1 MCEYTGLALSYCNY
15 GSYVSFFHG
24 AELGAEATLLHKSRL
39 IYRVLAVVAVMGE
52 YAAALQHDPNSF
64 PGVPPNDL
72 RPSQVFHAYPSYPGQ
87 NMNGASMAPPL
98 HDGMDAI
105 GAHGPSTHTTV
116 ASAAAKTETEER
128 NTALYGDLPESKRRR
143 FILVEDTARS
153 TRVRVRV
160 TLDQVEMN
168 EMPDSYRKANSV
180 FPRSYFPTQMQ
191 SPPSSTRGNRF
202 FDNDDPD
209 GGVLDD
215 GKATSSRTLVPVPML
230 EGVEGEI
237 AVPKLT
243 RAKKRKEVTLN
254 DLGYRISWSQS
265 RVFAGR
271 IMFLQKSREYCPNST
286 IQHGS
291 S

>member
-1 MCEYTGLALSYCNY
+1 M
-15 GSYVSFFHG
+15 
-24 AELGAEATLLHKSRL
+24 HKSRL
-39 IYRVLAVVAVMGE
+39 IFHVLAVVAVIGE
-52 YAAALQHDPNSF
+52 YAAVMQHDPNSF
-64 PGVPPNDL
+64 PGAPPNDL
-72 RPSQVFHAYPSYPGQ
+72 RPSHVFHGYPSYPGQ
-87 NMNGASMAPPL
+87 NINGASMAPPL

-105 GAHGPSTHTTV
+105 GAHGASSHASV
-116 ASAAAKTETEER
+116 ATAAAKTETAER

-168 EMPDSYRKANSV
+168 EMPDSYRKTNSV

-191 SPPSSTRGNRF
+191 SPPSSARGNRF
-202 FDNDDPD
+202 FDEGDPE
-209 GGVLDD
+209 GGALDD
-215 GKATSSRTLVPVPML
+215 GKATLSRILVPVPQL
-230 EGVEGEI
+230 EGVDGEI

-254 DLGYRISWSQS
+254 DLGYRMSWSQS

-271 IMFLQKSREYCPNST
+271 IMFLQKSRQYCL
-286 IQHGS
+286 
-291 S
+291 

>member
-1 MCEYTGLALSYCNY
+1 M
-15 GSYVSFFHG
+15 
-24 AELGAEATLLHKSRL
+24 
-39 IYRVLAVVAVMGE
+39 
-52 YAAALQHDPNSF
+52 QHDPNSF
-64 PGVPPNDL
+64 PGAPPTDL
-72 RPSQVFHAYPSYPGQ
+72 RPSHVFHGYPSYPSQ

-105 GAHGPSTHTTV
+105 GAHGPSTHATV
-116 ASAAAKTETEER
+116 AAAAAKTETAER

-168 EMPDSYRKANSV
+168 EMPDSYRKTNSV

-191 SPPSSTRGNRF
+191 SPPSSARGSRF
-202 FDNDDPD
+202 FDEDDPE

-215 GKATSSRTLVPVPML
+215 GKATLGRTLVPVPML

-254 DLGYRISWSQS
+254 DLGYRMSWSQS

-271 IMFLQKSREYCPNST
+271 IMFLQKSRESCRNST
-286 IQHGS
+286 IAPGGFKLTWL
-291 S
+291 